1 MRSTRAP
8 AAPTPQI
15 VQQTV
20 VVPVQQTVEVPVQQT
35 VEVPVQQ
42 TVVVTQTVPP
52 TQKTVVTIAYNGY
65 FNQTFGPAPTP
76 LQAIRD
82 AVAKQYPDIE
92 VNLNVMPYEAGA
104 WHDLYVTWFQAND
117 PTVDLI
123 GVGGYWLAEFGQ
135 QGWLLPLDGKVPQD
149 LLNQIDPAYVQAFT
163 YNKQL
168 LALGP
173 WWGGVGG
180 LYYRTDLL
188 KKYNLQPP
196 TTYDQLLSDAKTIMA
211 DNPNLS
217 GWTWPAL
224 KDQVLVNRWVEYLS
238 GFGGSN
244 FDASGK
250 CAMNSTQGVAALTF
264 MKSLF
269 DTGITPKEALT
280 WKEEDS
286 VTRFASGQAIFHT
299 GRQDLT
305 TWLDD
310 PTKSKIPHEWAFIPN
325 LATPPGKPAGY
336 FEGWGFGINKNSKN
350 PDAALKVLEV
360 MYSLPVQVAFNLSQ
374 GPLQANT
381 GVNTDPT
388 VIKNSPYQAQIA
400 AVAKTAMGPIPSPKY
415 NDISL
420 ILQDDLSSALTGSM
434 TPTDAL
440 NDVSAKIDAL
450 GK

>member
-1 MRSTRAP
+1 MSRKRSSRWLILFALVLLLPVVASCAAPAAP

-180 LYYRTDLL
+180 LYYRTDLC

-250 CAMNSTQGVAALTF
+250 CAINSTQGVAALTF

-280 WKEEDS
+280 WKEEDL
-286 VTRFASGQAIFHT
+286 VTRFARDRPSSTPVARI
-299 GRQDLT
+299 
-305 TWLDD
+305 
-310 PTKSKIPHEWAFIPN
+310 S
-325 LATPPGKPAGY
+325 PPGSTTLPSRRSPRVGLHSQPGDARGQTGWLL
-336 FEGWGFGINKNSKN
+336 EGWGFGINKNSKN

-381 GVNTDPT
+381 GVNRVPT

-400 AVAKTAMGPIPSPKY
+400 AVAKTAIRPIRHRNTTISRPSSRM
-415 NDISL
+415 I
-420 ILQDDLSSALTGSM
+420 
-434 TPTDAL
+434 
-440 NDVSAKIDAL
+440 
-450 GK
+450 

>member
-1 MRSTRAP
+1 MSRKRSSRWLILFALVLLLPVVASCAAPAAP

-180 LYYRTDLL
+180 LYYRTDL
-188 KKYNLQPP
+188 
-196 TTYDQLLSDAKTIMA
+196 
-211 DNPNLS
+211 
-217 GWTWPAL
+217 
-224 KDQVLVNRWVEYLS
+224 
-238 GFGGSN
+238 
-244 FDASGK
+244 
-250 CAMNSTQGVAALTF
+250 
-264 MKSLF
+264 
-269 DTGITPKEALT
+269 
-280 WKEEDS
+280 
-286 VTRFASGQAIFHT
+286 
-299 GRQDLT
+299 
-305 TWLDD
+305 
-310 PTKSKIPHEWAFIPN
+310 
-325 LATPPGKPAGY
+325 
-336 FEGWGFGINKNSKN
+336 
-350 PDAALKVLEV
+350 
-360 MYSLPVQVAFNLSQ
+360 
-374 GPLQANT
+374 
-381 GVNTDPT
+381 
-388 VIKNSPYQAQIA
+388 
-400 AVAKTAMGPIPSPKY
+400 
-415 NDISL
+415 
-420 ILQDDLSSALTGSM
+420 
-434 TPTDAL
+434 
-440 NDVSAKIDAL
+440 
-450 GK
+450 